1 MRLTK
6 MEFIN
11 AIYTIESM
19 MRTEDKIIDAMNIN
33 PEWIPGLWI
42 GGYIDLIIKLSDI
55 PEDPIEDNLI
65 SYFIFDLEFGKKWQ
79 PGDYV
84 VNGVDTPL
92 QNVEQLWNAITG

>member
-6 MEFIN
+6 EEFISS
-11 AIYTIESM
+11 ISTIEKM
-19 MRTEDKIIDAMNIN
+19 MREENEIVNTMGVSF
-33 PEWIPGLWI
+33 EWIPGLWI
-42 GGYIDLIIKLSDI
+42 GSYIDLIIKLSDI

-65 SYFIFDLEFGKKWQ
+65 SYFIFDLDFGKKWQ